1 MSLIVAA
8 RFDTFDHA
16 AEAARKLCAEG
27 FTEDDIHTFYIN
39 TAGEHARFPIGGDRV
54 ADPDAKGGHF
64 GAVAGASAL
73 GLVFALLGGLIAARV
88 AASVLIVIA
97 AAGVGAYLG
106 ALAGALWVVGRG
118 RREHPAASY
127 ADDTHPAVRQAG
139 VMLALHVSP
148 DRDALARTVLTQA
161 GGRDIERAQG
171 RWLNGKWEDFDPLTP
186 PRHVEAPTMANQA

>member
-8 RFDTFDHA
+8 RFDTFDQA
-16 AEAARKLCAEG
+16 AEAANKLCAEG
-27 FTEDDIHTFYIN
+27 FTEDNIHTFYIN
-39 TAGEHARFPIGGDRV
+39 SAGEHARYPIGGDRV

-88 AASVLIVIA
+88 GAPVLIVIA

-118 RREHPAASY
+118 RRTRVAPSTTVDA
-127 ADDTHPAVRQAG
+127 HPAVRHAG

-148 DRDALARTVLTQA
+148 DRDAQARNILATA

-171 RWLNGKWEDFDPLTP
+171 RWQNGKWVDFDPLTP
-186 PRHVEAPTMANQA
+186 PHRVQAQTMAN

>member
-8 RFDTFDHA
+8 RFDTFDEA
-16 AEAARKLCAEG
+16 AVAARKLFAEG

-73 GLVFALLGGLIAARV
+73 GLLFALLGGLIAARL
-88 AASVLIVIA
+88 AASILIVIA

-118 RREHPAASY
+118 RGRSGAPAAP
-127 ADDTHPAVRQAG
+127 DVHPDLRQAG
-139 VMLALHVSP
+139 VMLALHVAP
-148 DRDALARTVLTQA
+148 ERDALARKVLAEA
-161 GGRDIERAQG
+161 GGLDIERAQG
-171 RWLNGKWEDFDPLTP
+171 RWLDGKWEDFDPLTP
-186 PRHVEAPTMANQA
+186 PRRVDTPSMVG